1 MYGEHGD
8 AHSRRSAAET
18 VEGSALSLES
28 VDDIDGGDRLS
39 LGVLGV
45 GDGVTDNVLKEGL
58 EDASGLVIDGA
69 RDSLDTSSSGESA
82 DSRLGDTKDASSG
95 LAGAVFVDSLAAVL
109 AGNLAELTGLASM
122 NRTHLFC
129 VYLLYFRADCH

>member
-1 MYGEHGD
+1 MF
-8 AHSRRSAAET
+8 S
-18 VEGSALSLES
+18 
-28 VDDIDGGDRLS
+28 
-39 LGVLGV
+39 V
-45 GDGVTDNVLKEGL
+45 GDGITDDVLEESL
-58 EDASGLVIDGA
+58 EDGSGLVIDGA

-122 NRTHLFC
+122 NRTQLFC